1 MGKFSMKGVKGTK
14 VMSTN
19 YLKAG
24 IYNVIFK
31 GVDKSENF
39 NALELKFD
47 AVDGS
52 GTHTER
58 IFEPR
63 SEERTESQYG
73 TNPSETEQFMCK
85 IKQIID
91 AIDPELGKEI
101 EDNPS
106 KLDVASFDMFIN
118 LLKKY
123 LNTKVGVETQI
134 KLIPTSGNFVGFPG
148 FIARVNK
155 DGNLYMTTKIIGN
168 NLTLTAKEKNLIDEA
183 NNAKPTNMSSKS
195 SDNELEDLKDDFPE
209 TPSDDDLPF

>member
-1 MGKFSMKGVKGTK
+1 MKSVKDTK

-24 IYNVIFK
+24 IHNVIFK
-31 GVDKSENF
+31 GVEKSENF

-47 AVDGS
+47 SIDGT
-52 GTHTER
+52 GTHIER

-106 KLDVASFDMFIN
+106 KLDVASFDLFIN
-118 LLKKY
+118 VLKKY
-123 LNTKVGVETQI
+123 LNTKIGVETQI

-148 FIARVNK
+148 FIARINK
-155 DGNLYMTTKIIGN
+155 DGNLYMTTKIIGS

-183 NNAKPTNMSSKS
+183 ANAKPTNMNSKS
-195 SDNELEDLKDDFPE
+195 SNDELDDLKDDFPAV
-209 TPSDDDLPF
+209 PSEDDLPF

>member
-1 MGKFSMKGVKGTK
+1 MGKFSMKGVKDTK

-91 AIDPELGKEI
+91 AINPELGKEI

-106 KLDVASFDMFIN
+106 KLDVTSFDMFVN

-168 NLTLTAKEKNLIDEA
+168 NLTLTAKEKNLIDEE
-183 NNAKPTNMSSKS
+183 NNAKPTNMNSKS